1 MLVRLCAA
9 VVISGVAAL
18 ATISPAAAQQ
28 YPSREACAY
37 YDFPPGTPEY
47 RLCAER
53 ELEMRRLG
61 RMKREYGEAR
71 ILSDSERACSYYG
84 LTPGSPRYER
94 CVRRE
99 VELRSP
105 E

>member
-1 MLVRLCAA
+1 MYIRLCAA
-9 VVISGVAAL
+9 VILSGLAAVT
-18 ATISPAAAQQ
+18 AASPAAAQ

-47 RLCAER
+47 RICTER
-53 ELEMRRLG
+53 EIEMRRLG
-61 RMKREYGEAR
+61 RMNREYGEAR
-71 ILSDSERACSYYG
+71 ILSDSERACAYYG
-84 LTPGSPRYER
+84 LTAGSPRYER

-105 E
+105 Q

>member
-1 MLVRLCAA
+1 MFVRLCAA
-9 VVISGVAAL
+9 VVISGL
-18 ATISPAAAQQ
+18 AVIAIASPAAAQ
-28 YPSREACAY
+28 YPSREACAA

-47 RLCAER
+47 RICAER

-61 RMKREYGEAR
+61 RMNREYGQAR
-71 ILSDSERACSYYG
+71 ILSDSERACTYYG

>member
-9 VVISGVAAL
+9 LAVVGLAAI
-18 ATISPAAAQQ
+18 ATVSPAAAQ

-37 YDFPPGTPEY
+37 YEFPPGTPEY
-47 RLCAER
+47 RACVER
-53 ELEMRRLG
+53 EIEMRRLG
-61 RMKREYGEAR
+61 RMQREYGHAR
-71 ILSDSERACSYYG
+71 IVSDSERACAYYG
-84 LTPGSPRYER
+84 LTPGTPRYER

-99 VELRSP
+99 VDLRSP

>member
-9 VVISGVAAL
+9 VAISGLAVL
-18 ATISPAAAQQ
+18 ATVSPAAAQ

-47 RLCAER
+47 RVCTER
-53 ELEMRRLG
+53 EIEMRRLG
-61 RMKREYGEAR
+61 RMNREYGQAR
-71 ILSDSERACSYYG
+71 ILSDSERACTYYG
-84 LTPGSPRYER
+84 LTVGTPRYDR

>member
-1 MLVRLCAA
+1 MFARLCTAA
-9 VVISGVAAL
+9 AIVAL
-18 ATISPAAAQQ
+18 ATLATASPAGAQ
-28 YPSREACAY
+28 YPSREACAV

-47 RLCAER
+47 RLCVDR

-61 RMKREYGEAR
+61 RVNREYGTAR
-71 ILSDSERACSYYG
+71 ILSDSERACTYYG

>member
-1 MLVRLCAA
+1 MFVRFCTA
-9 VVISGVAAL
+9 VAMVGLAAL
-18 ATISPAAAQQ
+18 ATASPAGAQ
-28 YPSREACAY
+28 YPSREACAV

-47 RLCAER
+47 RLCVER

-61 RMKREYGEAR
+61 RMNREYGAAR
-71 ILSDSERACSYYG
+71 VLSDSERACTYYG

>member
-1 MLVRLCAA
+1 MFIRLCAA
-9 VVISGVAAL
+9 AVISGLAVVAIA
-18 ATISPAAAQQ
+18 SPAAAQ
-28 YPSREACAY
+28 SREACAY

-47 RLCAER
+47 RVCVER
-53 ELEMRRLG
+53 ELEMRRIG
-61 RMKREYGEAR
+61 RMNREYGQAR
-71 ILSDSERACSYYG
+71 IVSDSERACTYYG